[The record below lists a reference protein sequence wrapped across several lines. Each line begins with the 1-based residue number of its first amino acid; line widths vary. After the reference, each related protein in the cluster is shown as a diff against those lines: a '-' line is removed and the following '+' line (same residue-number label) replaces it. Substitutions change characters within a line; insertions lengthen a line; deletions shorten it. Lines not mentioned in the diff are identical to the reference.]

1 MSQGRWGN
9 CPETRNAKWIKKKK
23 KFFSGKN
30 MTKIKTGSLL
40 PQTLIKH
47 HLLQI
52 PRDMRAMHLDNAM
65 L

>member
-1 MSQGRWGN
+1 MVTVQKHAMQGGL
-9 CPETRNAKWIKKKK
+9 KKKK
-23 KFFSGKN
+23 LFSGKN
-30 MTKIKTGSLL
+30 MTEIKTGSLL

-52 PRDMRAMHLDNAM
+52 PHDLRATHLDNAM

>member
-1 MSQGRWGN
+1 
-9 CPETRNAKWIKKKK
+9 
-23 KFFSGKN
+23 
-30 MTKIKTGSLL
+30 MTEIKTGSLL

-52 PRDMRAMHLDNAM
+52 PNELRAMHLDNAM